1 MYDANIL
8 GLAAGSLTT
17 LAFVPQVIKIWKT
30 RHARDI
36 SLGMFST
43 FSLGVLLWLIY
54 GIQIESWPV
63 IIANAL
69 TLALSLVILVF
80 KIRFK

>member
-8 GLAAGSLTT
+8 GLVAGSLTT
-17 LAFVPQVIKIWKT
+17 LAFIPQVLKIWKSK
-30 RHARDI
+30 HARDI

-54 GIQIESWPV
+54 GIQIESLPV

-69 TLALSLVILVF
+69 TLGLSLVVLAF
-80 KIRFK
+80 KIKYK